1 MFINSSPCRYARMIG
16 SKLTD
21 YDNIL
26 HTVGTNRDD
35 EVVVDPVREFTSSRK
50 NFTIPIQESCSAATG
65 VLV

>member
-1 MFINSSPCRYARMIG
+1 MIG

-26 HTVGTNRDD
+26 HTVDTNRYD
-35 EVVVDPVREFTSSRK
+35 EAVVDPVREFNSSRK
-50 NFTIPIQESCSAATG
+50 NFTIPVQESCSAATG